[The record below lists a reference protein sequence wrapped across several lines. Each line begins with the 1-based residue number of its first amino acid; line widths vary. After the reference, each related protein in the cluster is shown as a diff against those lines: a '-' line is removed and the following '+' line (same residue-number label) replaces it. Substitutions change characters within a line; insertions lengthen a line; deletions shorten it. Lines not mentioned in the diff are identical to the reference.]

1 VTSLPLPEIWIEN
14 CQEDRLIDLDQIESR
29 APVALKE
36 VLQRTD
42 SIAPGFAGEMVALEV
57 SLVSEEEIS
66 RLHAEFLN
74 DPSPT
79 DVITFDHGEIIIG
92 VEAAVV
98 EAEARDWPLERELLL
113 YLIHGFLHLQGL
125 EDHEPG
131 EAERMRLLQEEI
143 LDVVWP
149 LEGE

>member
-1 VTSLPLPEIWIEN
+1 MSSLPLPEIWIAD
-14 CQEDRLIDLDQIESR
+14 CQEDRLIDVTQLDER
-29 APVALKE
+29 APAALKE
-36 VLQRTD
+36 VLRRTD
-42 SIAPGFAGEMVALEV
+42 MIAPGFAIEMVALEV
-57 SLVSEEEIS
+57 SLVSEEEIC

-98 EAEARDWPLERELLL
+98 EAEARGWPLERELFL

-125 EDHEPG
+125 EDHEPE
-131 EAERMRLLQEEI
+131 EAEQMRVLQEEI
-143 LDVVWP
+143 LELVWP
-149 LEGE
+149 LEAD

>member
-1 VTSLPLPEIWIEN
+1 MTSLPLPEIWIEN